1 MNQTNKKPTIILV
14 AGKAQHGK
22 DSFSKFFKDQ
32 FENHPYSQRKVL
44 HIAYGD
50 YLKYVCGK
58 YFDWNGDK
66 NEAGRT
72 LLQYI
77 GTDVAR
83 TNNDSIWVNVVIEL
97 VKGLGSLYDFV
108 VISDV
113 RFPNEVTRW
122 QDEGYDIISVL
133 VEREGFESELT
144 DEQKNHISETAM
156 NDFNFDWEIKSKNL
170 DALEYNV
177 SRFVKDI
184 LFLEKYQ

>member
-1 MNQTNKKPTIILV
+1 MNKTNKKPTIILV

-32 FENHPYSQRKVL
+32 FKNHPYSQRKVL

-66 NEAGRT
+66 DKKGRT

-83 TNNDSIWVNVVIEL
+83 TNNDGIWVNVVVEL

-122 QDEGYDIISVL
+122 QDEGYDVISVL

-144 DEQKNHISETAM
+144 DEQKNHISETALD
-156 NDFNFDWEIKSKNL
+156 DFIFDWCITSTDL
-170 DALEYNV
+170 RDLEGNV
-177 SRFVKDI
+177 EVFVRDI
-184 LFLEKYQ
+184 LF